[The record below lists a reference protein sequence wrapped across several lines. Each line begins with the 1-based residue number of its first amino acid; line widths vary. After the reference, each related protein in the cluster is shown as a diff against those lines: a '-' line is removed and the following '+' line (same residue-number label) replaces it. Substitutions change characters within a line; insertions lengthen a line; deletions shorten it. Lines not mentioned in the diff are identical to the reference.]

1 MGLLRQIEGG
11 TQRGLSGL
19 EDRAREANIASKARR
34 IGGDESVGSA
44 ADYVVMGTPSM
55 IEARHKVKPD
65 QVEGLRKAQ
74 SEQVRADLMQSS
86 PLGGGTSSRQALAP
100 HFARQMNRGPLGGQY
115 GLVEGAAQ
123 FANRQGVRRGGLAAA
138 GVGATVG
145 SGILLTEGAQQL
157 MTLMDFLR
165 HGQEVEQRAE
175 ESPLA

>member
-19 EDRAREANIASKARR
+19 EDRAREANIGATARR
-34 IGGDESVGSA
+34 LSSMDPA
-44 ADYVVMGTPSM
+44 AAAEMVVDRTPSY
-55 IEARHKVKPD
+55 
-65 QVEGLRKAQ
+65 
-74 SEQVRADLMQSS
+74 VRAVHDAPEGRRKVIRDAQIQGAMSNLQ
-86 PLGGGTSSRQALAP
+86 GGGELEM
-100 HFARQMNRGPLGGQY
+100 ARRLNRGPLGGQH